1 MPATTARDKSY
12 VAGMARS
19 HGGVTLGAGSAKG

>member
-12 VAGMARS
+12 VAGMARV
-19 HGGVTLGAGSAKG
+19 GGVTLSAGSAKG